1 MLGERS
7 GGAEDIQGE
16 KEAQLHLIFWL
27 QRQRINKLLSF
38 ILRPIRQ
45 WEGMR
50 RWWEGLSHFSS
61 LPTILPFFLAF
72 LSLQMP
78 DRCQF
83 LLSLQTHGISATIFP
98 ILSTC
103 HRFMCSCLVENE
115 FKICALWS
123 LTECGLY
130 EILKLWPVWIFLWLF
145 VLRFLLTFKQDWI

>member
-1 MLGERS
+1 MAVLKTSKGRRRHSSISYSDCKGKGSINSSALYWGPSVS
-7 GGAEDIQGE
+7 GRE
-16 KEAQLHLIFWL
+16 
-27 QRQRINKLLSF
+27 
-38 ILRPIRQ
+38 
-45 WEGMR
+45 WEGDGR
-50 RWWEGLSHFSS
+50 AYLTSHLC
-61 LPTILPFFLAF
+61 LPSVAFFLAF